1 MSADDHQSLEPSP
14 EEVAMLHAPADA
26 RGACQPSSP
35 TSTLRRHALPVA
47 RPPATESPSP
57 AVSRLALLR
66 QRPDGVEA
74 VLTVAALLAELPS
87 RGRIDMGACLHDL
100 CRDLDQAFG
109 RPGGPSLSCSA
120 AAHLLPMGQA
130 ITLGLVAD
138 LLVSD
143 AYIYGFSPAEGGRI
157 AVSLTGREAV
167 FELNIDDSGLNGR
180 ATARRRDDG
189 VTIASL
195 LVSQLGGGLETPTVV
210 GGRSCIVT
218 LPRQTN
224 RLSS

>member
-14 EEVAMLHAPADA
+14 EKVAMPPPI

-35 TSTLRRHALPVA
+35 TGTLRRHALPVA
-47 RPPATESPSP
+47 RPPATAPPSR

-66 QRPDGVEA
+66 QRPNGVKG

-87 RGRIDMGACLHDL
+87 RGMIDMGACLHDL

-130 ITLGLVAD
+130 VTLALVAD

-143 AYIYGFSPAEGGRI
+143 AYTYGFSPAEGGRI

-167 FELNIDDSGLNGR
+167 FQLNIDDSALNGR
-180 ATARRRDDG
+180 ATAHHRDDG
-189 VTIASL
+189 LTIASL
-195 LVSQLGGGLETPTVV
+195 LVSQFGGGLETPTVV

-218 LPRQTN
+218 LPRHTN
-224 RLSS
+224 RLSSYRD